1 MWTKASSICLAWK
14 IVSQPTSTAVR
25 TPSHIQ
31 QYVVW
36 FHVVRSL
43 RKRPGQM
50 NAYSKDLRKIVEVL
64 GRGITKIEVIR
75 AFGASRSSLKRYV
88 DLAE

>member
-1 MWTKASSICLAWK
+1 
-14 IVSQPTSTAVR
+14 
-25 TPSHIQ
+25 
-31 QYVVW
+31 
-36 FHVVRSL
+36 
-43 RKRPGQM
+43 M